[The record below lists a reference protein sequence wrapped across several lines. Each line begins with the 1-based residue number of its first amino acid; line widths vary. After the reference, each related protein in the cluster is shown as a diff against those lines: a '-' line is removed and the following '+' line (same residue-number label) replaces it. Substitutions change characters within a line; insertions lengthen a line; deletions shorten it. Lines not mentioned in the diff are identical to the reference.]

1 MDSPSQGKPQ
11 LHQSHLAMLSRCGEQ
26 FRRVYI
32 EGHREPPGVARL
44 IGAVTHHAIKENLQ
58 LKIEGKILSG
68 AEVSDLARAS
78 FDSIWLEAPLT
89 FTQDEMAAGADRV
102 KGQAIDTSIALVVA
116 HHLELVPIISPV
128 AGGLE
133 RAWVIRCEGYP
144 YDLAGTID
152 IDEGSRI
159 RDTKTR
165 NKNPGQKEADTSDQ
179 LTIYAMVKKIVD
191 GVDVES
197 VVLDCL
203 VKGDE
208 AKVFSY
214 KSTRGMADFL
224 VAKNRFERAVEVIEK
239 EAFTPASQSDWW
251 CSARFCGFAA
261 DGSCPF
267 YRGLKTF
274 SMAVP
279 KSTKPTTRKG
289 VKTRGS
295 KSIIKA
301 HSTEWYDAVR

>member
-1 MDSPSQGKPQ
+1 MSLATDSKPQ

-58 LKIEGKILSG
+58 IKMQGNLLSACG
-68 AEVSDLARAS
+68 VADLTRTS
-78 FDSIWLEAPLT
+78 FDSIWNEAPLT
-89 FTQDEMAAGADRV
+89 FTQDEMEAGPDRI
-102 KGQAIDTSIALVVA
+102 KGQAIDTSVSLVVA
-116 HHLELVPIISPV
+116 HHNELVPLITPV
-128 AGGLE
+128 VGGLE

-165 NKNPGQKEADTSDQ
+165 NKNPGQKEADTSEQ
-179 LTIYAMVKKIVD
+179 LTMYAMVKKIVD
-191 GVDVES
+191 GVDVEC
-197 VVLDCL
+197 VILDFL

-214 KSTRGMADFL
+214 QSHRSMSDFI
-224 VAKNRFERAVEVIEK
+224 VTKNRFERAVEVIEK

-267 YRGLKTF
+267 FHGRKVF

-279 KSTKPTTRKG
+279 STKKQG
-289 VKTRGS
+289 VKNRGS

>member
-1 MDSPSQGKPQ
+1 MNALPEAKPQ

-44 IGAVTHHAIKENLQ
+44 IGAVTHQAIKENLQ
-58 LKIEGKILSG
+58 FKIEGKTLSS
-68 AEVSDLARAS
+68 ADVSDLARAS
-78 FDSIWLEAPLT
+78 FDSIWNEAPLT
-89 FTQDEMAAGADRV
+89 FTQAEIAEGPDRI
-102 KGQAIDTSIALVVA
+102 KGQAIDTSVALVVA
-116 HHLELVPIISPV
+116 HHRELVPIITPA

-133 RAWVIRCEGYP
+133 RPWVIRCDGYP

-191 GVDVES
+191 GVDIES
-197 VVLDCL
+197 VILDCL

-208 AKVFSY
+208 ARVYSY
-214 KSTRGMADFL
+214 QSTRGMSDFV

-267 YRGLKTF
+267 YRGKKAF
-274 SMAVP
+274 SMAQ
-279 KSTKPTTRKG
+279 SPTIKTTVKKG
-289 VKTRGS
+289 AKHRGS

-301 HSTEWYDAVR
+301 NTTEWYDAIR